1 MLADVDPGGENR
13 GSRGN
18 PKVVGEGCEVDGGGE
33 IGIAQ
38 TPQLVNAVAC
48 HVHARRRGRE
58 SAAATASHD
67 SFLESA
73 GLRCSMNPLPEATQR
88 RKPDVA
94 GFHGSEEKRRA
105 KRHVSSKREG

>member
-13 GSRGN
+13 GCRGN

-48 HVHARRRGRE
+48 HVHARSRGRA
-58 SAAATASHD
+58 SAAGALD
-67 SFLESA
+67 DPFLKMT
-73 GLRCSMNPLPEATQR
+73 GPRCRMNPLPEATQR